1 MRIVCLNL
9 YSPIPFDNREASVWK
24 PYPWSGC
31 GQLNSSGLV
40 RGLYTITVLGEGG
53 GGAWC
58 GGAWWLGVV
67 PGLFMYRPDLSG
79 GKGLSVASLGSV
91 YRVSPTSVDYTVE
104 LPWFG

>member
-1 MRIVCLNL
+1 MIWLWLTEKLRFCVGFIYC
-9 YSPIPFDNREASVWK
+9 Y
-24 PYPWSGC
+24 C
-31 GQLNSSGLV
+31 
-40 RGLYTITVLGEGG
+40 TGG
-53 GGAWC
+53 GGGVAWC